1 MTTWDEIRNRSEQ
14 ASLFDLEASTIDT
27 GASAVAVEQD
37 EFSAETV
44 DVEQIEPEVFDPV
57 PIDAPGDVELPP
69 EFEPDEGEEPST
81 PKPVW
86 QRLASLLVPI
96 GVVVYVLISALA
108 DR

>member
-1 MTTWDEIRNRSEQ
+1 M
-14 ASLFDLEASTIDT
+14 
-27 GASAVAVEQD
+27 
-37 EFSAETV
+37 
-44 DVEQIEPEVFDPV
+44 FDPDPIVV
-57 PIDAPGDVELPP
+57 PEDVELPP